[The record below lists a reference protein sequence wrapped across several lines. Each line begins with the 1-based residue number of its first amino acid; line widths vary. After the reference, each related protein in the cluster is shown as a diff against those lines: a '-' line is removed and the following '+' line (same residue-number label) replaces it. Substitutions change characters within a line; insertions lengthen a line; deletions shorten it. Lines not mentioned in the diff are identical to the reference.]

1 MRKKFREINFS
12 KDYNI
17 RRRFVRCVIVLVFIT
32 LIGVIDVFL
41 FTYISYINGYKALS
55 NVGVKDIDV
64 VRNMDLD
71 IKKYDDVIYTVFK
84 REGINV
90 HKNNGTDGVN
100 SKIKTLEE
108 GELNKVRKSIIKY
121 TQEELLGNILEKS
134 KKKPLNIHIKVTSYM
149 YHNNVIAHFV
159 EKMCIN
165 QLNIEGELKEYLIK
179 IYGNVKYFPIA
190 YLNSNKGTYPYDNSW
205 GNSRDYGGIRR
216 HEGIDI
222 MYSENKSD
230 VVPVVSVSDGTIEK
244 KGWLELGGNR
254 LLIKTRDNMKFYYA
268 HLASYAQGL
277 EEGMKVRAGQL
288 IGYMGNTGYGPEG
301 TKGKFDVHLHF
312 GMYFSEKGEEIS
324 INPYF
329 LLKFLDINK
338 LYYK

>member
-1 MRKKFREINFS
+1 MSKKINFS

-17 RRRFVRCVIVLVFIT
+17 RRRFVGYALTVVFII
-32 LIGVIDVFL
+32 LIGTVDVLL
-41 FTYISYINGYKALS
+41 FTYISYINGYKALAKI
-55 NVGVKDIDV
+55 GIKDNDV

-71 IKKYDDVIYTVFK
+71 IERYDDVIYTVFK
-84 REGINV
+84 REGINEY
-90 HKNNGTDGVN
+90 KNDRTN
-100 SKIKTLEE
+100 SKIKTLDED
-108 GELNKVRKSIIKY
+108 ELNKVRKSIINY
-121 TQEELLGNILEKS
+121 TKEELLENILEKS
-134 KKKPLNIHIKVTSYM
+134 RKKSLNIHIKVTSYM

-159 EKMCIN
+159 EKMCIK
-165 QLNIEGELKEYLIK
+165 QLNIEGELEEYLIK
-179 IYGNVKYFPIA
+179 IYGNVNYFPIA

-205 GNSRDYGGIRR
+205 GSSRDYGGNRK

-222 MYSENKSD
+222 MYSENKPD
-230 VVPVVSVSDGTIEK
+230 VVPIVSVSDGTIVK

>member
-1 MRKKFREINFS
+1 
-12 KDYNI
+12 
-17 RRRFVRCVIVLVFIT
+17 
-32 LIGVIDVFL
+32 
-41 FTYISYINGYKALS
+41 
-55 NVGVKDIDV
+55 
-64 VRNMDLD
+64 
-71 IKKYDDVIYTVFK
+71 
-84 REGINV
+84 
-90 HKNNGTDGVN
+90 
-100 SKIKTLEE
+100 
-108 GELNKVRKSIIKY
+108 
-121 TQEELLGNILEKS
+121 
-134 KKKPLNIHIKVTSYM
+134 
-149 YHNNVIAHFV
+149 
-159 EKMCIN
+159 
-165 QLNIEGELKEYLIK
+165 
-179 IYGNVKYFPIA
+179 
-190 YLNSNKGTYPYDNSW
+190 
-205 GNSRDYGGIRR
+205 
-216 HEGIDI
+216 
-222 MYSENKSD
+222 MYSENKKD
-230 VVPVVSVSDGTIEK
+230 VVQIVSVSDGTIVK

>member
-1 MRKKFREINFS
+1 MSKKIRKINFS

-17 RRRFVRCVIVLVFIT
+17 RRRFVGYALAVVFII
-32 LIGVIDVFL
+32 LIGTVDVLL
-41 FTYISYINGYKALS
+41 FTYISYINGYKALAKI
-55 NVGVKDIDV
+55 GIKDNDV

-71 IKKYDDVIYTVFK
+71 IERYDDVIYTVFK
-84 REGINV
+84 REGINEY
-90 HKNNGTDGVN
+90 KNDRTN
-100 SKIKTLEE
+100 SKIKTLDED
-108 GELNKVRKSIIKY
+108 ELNKVRKSIINY
-121 TQEELLGNILEKS
+121 TKEELLENILEKS
-134 KKKPLNIHIKVTSYM
+134 RKKSLNIHIKVTSYM
-149 YHNNVIAHFV
+149 YHNNAIAHFV
-159 EKMCIN
+159 EKMCVK
-165 QLNIEGELKEYLIK
+165 QLKIEGELEEYLIK
-179 IYGNVKYFPIA
+179 IYGNVNYFTIA

-205 GNSRDYGGIRR
+205 GSSRDYGGNRK

-222 MYSENKSD
+222 MYSENKPD
-230 VVPVVSVSDGTIEK
+230 VVPIVSVSDGTIVK

>member
-1 MRKKFREINFS
+1 
-12 KDYNI
+12 
-17 RRRFVRCVIVLVFIT
+17 
-32 LIGVIDVFL
+32 
-41 FTYISYINGYKALS
+41 
-55 NVGVKDIDV
+55 
-64 VRNMDLD
+64 
-71 IKKYDDVIYTVFK
+71 
-84 REGINV
+84 
-90 HKNNGTDGVN
+90 
-100 SKIKTLEE
+100 
-108 GELNKVRKSIIKY
+108 
-121 TQEELLGNILEKS
+121 
-134 KKKPLNIHIKVTSYM
+134 M
-149 YHNNVIAHFV
+149 YHNNAIAHFV
-159 EKMCIN
+159 EKMCVK
-165 QLNIEGELKEYLIK
+165 QLKIEGELEEYLIK

-205 GNSRDYGGIRR
+205 GNSRDYGGNRR

-230 VVPVVSVSDGTIEK
+230 VVPVVSVSDGTIVK

>member
-1 MRKKFREINFS
+1 MSKKIRKINFS

-17 RRRFVRCVIVLVFIT
+17 RRRFVGYALAVVFII
-32 LIGVIDVFL
+32 LIGTVDVLL
-41 FTYISYINGYKALS
+41 FTYISYINGYKALAKI
-55 NVGVKDIDV
+55 GIKDNDV

-71 IKKYDDVIYTVFK
+71 IERYDDVIYTVFK
-84 REGINV
+84 REGINEY
-90 HKNNGTDGVN
+90 KNDRTN
-100 SKIKTLEE
+100 SKIKTLDED
-108 GELNKVRKSIIKY
+108 ELNKVRKSIINY
-121 TQEELLGNILEKS
+121 TKEELLENILEKS
-134 KKKPLNIHIKVTSYM
+134 RKKSLNIHIKVTSYM
-149 YHNNVIAHFV
+149 YHNNAIAHFV
-159 EKMCIN
+159 EKMCVK
-165 QLNIEGELKEYLIK
+165 QLKIEGELEEYLIK
-179 IYGNVKYFPIA
+179 IYGNVNYFPIA

-205 GNSRDYGGIRR
+205 GSSRDYGGNRK

-222 MYSENKSD
+222 MYSENKPD
-230 VVPVVSVSDGTIEK
+230 VVPIVSVSDGTIVK